1 MYDNI
6 ILNCMALV
14 DRVHSCFDCLVAE
27 FLHVSLVACHE
38 CIEAPVD
45 VSACMTGLGFLG
57 CNTPLI
63 I

>member
-1 MYDNI
+1 
-6 ILNCMALV
+6 MALV